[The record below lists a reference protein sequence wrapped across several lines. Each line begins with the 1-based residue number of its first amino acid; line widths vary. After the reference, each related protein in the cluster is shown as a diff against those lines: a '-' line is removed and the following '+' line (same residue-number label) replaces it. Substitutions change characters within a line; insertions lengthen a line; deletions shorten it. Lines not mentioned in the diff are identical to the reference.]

1 MSPFSSVQFEAHAL
15 LLRASYTFQ
24 YYNQLLYLLL
34 LTITTSTS
42 TRMHETPCRDFSQ
55 PGAIYWWTI
64 QLPNDI
70 AVYFSHKVPRHLA
83 VSTHT
88 SVIAS
93 CAFALW
99 FADNHN
105 NNGGIVTS
113 PQHAQRGG
121 SGAVQQCSLFG
132 GAINR

>member
-1 MSPFSSVQFEAHAL
+1 MVFRV
-15 LLRASYTFQ
+15 
-24 YYNQLLYLLL
+24 
-34 LTITTSTS
+34 
-42 TRMHETPCRDFSQ
+42 
-55 PGAIYWWTI
+55 AI
-64 QLPNDI
+64 
-70 AVYFSHKVPRHLA
+70 AFYFSHKVPRHLA

-93 CAFALW
+93 FAFALW
-99 FADNHN
+99 SAGYGCDDNHN

-121 SGAVQQCSLFG
+121 SGAVQECFLFG

>member
-1 MSPFSSVQFEAHAL
+1 MTDDRLIIEVVYMVFCVA
-15 LLRASYTFQ
+15 
-24 YYNQLLYLLL
+24 
-34 LTITTSTS
+34 
-42 TRMHETPCRDFSQ
+42 
-55 PGAIYWWTI
+55 
-64 QLPNDI
+64 I

-88 SVIAS
+88 SVIVS

-99 FADNHN
+99 CANNHN

-121 SGAVQQCSLFG
+121 SGEFLSMFVFLFEHVKLRAIIIIGGTNERCSACSNNRTNTSRKHLHLF
-132 GAINR
+132 